1 MNHLEPV
8 VASRIPGPYP
18 FVHSSSFAN
27 SLSQSVSS
35 WAKSN
40 SSLGQKI
47 TTSSRSMQPS
57 AQSQGA
63 FGDKWNVSS
72 QLNPGS
78 GSDIAICNGL
88 YHGTALG
95 SKEPVHLPSSG
106 FDFLKCSRGDNV
118 ASERS
123 INLGFEKFP
132 KGSNHV
138 NLNGVLTKSSS
149 NESVSLKDLNMVERI
164 VLLKTIRRCFLG
176 FNINQSTK
184 MRLPKLRNLSSCST
198 TMVVEQLDNHG
209 CLQARHLTTV

>member
-1 MNHLEPV
+1 
-8 VASRIPGPYP
+8 
-18 FVHSSSFAN
+18 
-27 SLSQSVSS
+27 
-35 WAKSN
+35 
-40 SSLGQKI
+40 
-47 TTSSRSMQPS
+47 MQPS

-72 QLNPGS
+72 RLNPGS

-88 YHGTALG
+88 YHGSALG

-123 INLGFEKFP
+123 INLGFETFP

-149 NESVSLKDLNMVERI
+149 NEYVSLKDLNMVERI
-164 VLLKTIRRCFLG
+164 VLLKNIHRCFLG
-176 FNINQSTK
+176 FNVNQSTK
-184 MRLPKLRNLSSCST
+184 MRLPKLRDLSSNST
-198 TMVVEQLDNHG
+198 TNHHGCRVARQPWLSASTVVRWLSSNSTTIMVGCRVARQPWLSASTALDYRLAPEHHLPAALDNN
-209 CLQARHLTTV
+209 